1 MSEPTRMPEHG
12 ERSEKAATPER
23 AMRNML
29 HAIRDLNS
37 SRDLS
42 EGLQRVAET
51 IKRSIRYDTFAVLL
65 LDEMGR
71 ELRFVHAEGFPDE
84 VVEHWRFGIG
94 QGIVGTAAE
103 SRKTLC
109 VPDVRVESRYISAA
123 DEVGSEVALPLL
135 VKDRVIGV
143 LDVGSKQP
151 GFFSESDVEIL
162 ELLADHLAGAIEM
175 VRMHQNMREQ
185 ASSLSLLHEMSREMT
200 SILNRRQMLRKV
212 AERLRQIID
221 YDVFSVM
228 LWDEGKQVLE
238 PWFSVYRDG
247 RKVDW
252 AGPVRLGEGICGTAA
267 ALRQPVRVTNVDLD
281 PRYVAC
287 PSEIRVRS
295 ELVVPLLFKD
305 RLIGVLDLES
315 KKYNAFSNRHQQLLS
330 TMASSLA
337 IALENARL
345 YEKLRHDE
353 QRLEK
358 DLLTAREVQK
368 QLLPKQTPWLQ
379 GVQLGVAYQPA
390 RHLGGDFYDFLP
402 YGDRRLAVAVGDVA
416 GKATSAALL
425 GSLAVGTLRE
435 FAARSHLPPGRILA
449 AMNDKLGR
457 LGFSSRFVAMVFAV
471 YDAES
476 RILTIANS
484 GLPYPYLVRG
494 RTVRRIEVAGVPLG
508 LLPDRKYEEVE
519 IELQPGDAVVIASD
533 GVEES
538 LNTREEEFSFARA
551 RGTLERLADRSASQM
566 ADGLLDAVRMFSDGA
581 EISDDRTILTLKVD

>member
-1 MSEPTRMPEHG
+1 MPEHG

>member
-185 ASSLSLLHEMSREMT
+185 ASSLSLLHEMSREMA

>member
-1 MSEPTRMPEHG
+1 MSEPTRIPAGG
-12 ERSEKAATPER
+12 EKREGFATPER

-29 HAIRDLNS
+29 HAIRDLDS

-42 EGLQRVAET
+42 EGLKRVAET
-51 IKRSIRYDTFAVLL
+51 VKRSIRYDTFAVLL
-65 LDEMGR
+65 LDEMGS

-103 SRKTLC
+103 SRETLN

-123 DEVGSEVALPLL
+123 DEVGSEIALPLL

-151 GFFSESDVEIL
+151 GFFSDGDVELL

-175 VRMHQNMREQ
+175 VRIHQNMREQ

-200 SILNRRQMLRKV
+200 SILNRRQLLRKV

-315 KKYNAFSNRHQQLLS
+315 SKYNAFSNRHQQLLS
-330 TMASSLA
+330 TMGSSLA

-358 DLLTAREVQK
+358 DLSTAREVQK

-402 YGDRRLAVAVGDVA
+402 YGDRCLAVAVGDVA

-476 RILTIANS
+476 RVLTIANS

-538 LNTREEEFSFARA
+538 LNTSEEEFSFARA
-551 RGTLERLADRSASQM
+551 RGTLERLADRSASQI
-566 ADGLLDAVRMFSDGA
+566 ADGLLDAVRAFSDGA

>member
-358 DLLTAREVQK
+358 DLLPAREVQK

>member
-1 MSEPTRMPEHG
+1 MSVPTRIPADG
-12 ERSEKAATPER
+12 EKREGFAAPER

-29 HAIRDLNS
+29 HAIRDLDS

-42 EGLQRVAET
+42 EGLKRVAET
-51 IKRSIRYDTFAVLL
+51 VKRSIRYDTFAVLL
-65 LDEMGR
+65 LDEMGS
-71 ELRFVHAEGFPDE
+71 ELRFVQAEGFPDE

-103 SRKTLC
+103 SRETLN

-123 DEVGSEVALPLL
+123 DEVGSEIALPLL

-151 GFFSESDVEIL
+151 GFFSDGDVELL

-175 VRMHQNMREQ
+175 VRIHQNMREQ

-200 SILNRRQMLRKV
+200 SILNRRQLLRKV

-315 KKYNAFSNRHQQLLS
+315 SKYNAFSNRHQQLLS

-368 QLLPKQTPWLQ
+368 QLLPKQTPWLR
-379 GVQLGVAYQPA
+379 GVQLGVAYEPA

-402 YGDRRLAVAVGDVA
+402 YGDRCVALAVGDVA

-476 RILTIANS
+476 RVLTIANS

-494 RTVRRIEVAGVPLG
+494 RTVRQIEVAGVPLG

-538 LNTREEEFSFARA
+538 LNTSEEEFSFTRA
-551 RGTLERLADRSASQM
+551 RGTLERLADRSASQI
-566 ADGLLDAVRMFSDGA
+566 ADGLLDAVRAFSDGA

>member
-1 MSEPTRMPEHG
+1 MPEHG
-12 ERSEKAATPER
+12 ERSEKPATPER

-330 TMASSLA
+330 TMGSSLA